1 MPTAFRDRNLETSN
15 PLNVE
20 NEPPD
25 QLRYFSRSPHPYHR
39 QRSEI
44 HSHTERSRQL
54 NEAGSEWS
62 DSSQIRV
69 SCRMGVGKEGEAQI
83 GAGSRRWPD
92 SSKSPSDSG
101 TEADDEGN
109 GFLKGLPAP
118 PQRSR
123 KGLRDA
129 RGSIVS
135 TTPSPLLTPSYLEAD
150 QRALLLDSISE
161 RRSSGPA
168 RHSADEEVA
177 KARKRSKQK
186 RRAELV
192 RRSSEV
198 LLLGIIGCIIHGG
211 IGVSEAASYWRIGAG
226 YPSGLVSRTF
236 RLTIDRTLEPFLCL
250 TMPIHSVPSSPPKVK
265 PCFGYAKIKEPFT
278 SSNTVFF

>member
-1 MPTAFRDRNLETSN
+1 MPTASRDRNLGTSN
-15 PLNVE
+15 PRNVE

-39 QRSEI
+39 QQSEI
-44 HSHTERSRQL
+44 HSHTERSQQF
-54 NEAGSEWS
+54 NEARSEWS

-69 SCRMGVGKEGEAQI
+69 PSRMDVGQEGEAQI
-83 GAGSRRWPD
+83 GAGSRRWQD

-135 TTPSPLLTPSYLEAD
+135 TTPSPLLTPSYPEVD

-161 RRSSGPA
+161 RRSSAPA
-168 RHSADEEVA
+168 RHSADEEVE
-177 KARKRSKQK
+177 KARKRSKLK

-198 LLLGIIGCIIHGG
+198 VLLGIVGWIIYGG
-211 IGVSEAASYWRIGAG
+211 SGVSEVASCWRDGAG
-226 YPSGLVSRTF
+226 YPSS
-236 RLTIDRTLEPFLCL
+236 
-250 TMPIHSVPSSPPKVK
+250 
-265 PCFGYAKIKEPFT
+265 PCFEDIST
-278 SSNTVFF
+278 DNL